1 MNDPQVNNQGNVERQ
16 ANVANNTGSIYLSS
30 PNRWERKFRLL
41 YEQIINEQRRNDI
54 IEELKEYKTKLDGTK
69 GLEEK
74 LIDGNVPAP
83 MIEKA
88 ARQKESYAKKAEKY
102 SCYAAAQEIDLELFA
117 YIKDRFDVYVY
128 PLICNHREYAEIM
141 KAIDINIV
149 QPLYNILC
157 ENGGDDNFLNYNT
170 NNIYGMIYYLTG
182 MCHLNWTD
190 YDNI

>member
-1 MNDPQVNNQGNVERQ
+1 MNDSLVNNQGNVERQ
-16 ANVANNTGSIYLSS
+16 ANVTNNTGSIYLSS

-41 YEQIINEQRRNDI
+41 YEQITNEQRRNDI
-54 IEELKEYKTKLDGTK
+54 IDELKEYKTKLDGTK

-74 LIDGNVPAP
+74 LNDGYVPTS

-88 ARQKESYAKKAEKY
+88 VRQKESYAKKAEKY
-102 SCYAAAQEIDLELFA
+102 SCYTAAQEIDLELFA

-128 PLICNHREYAEIM
+128 PLICNKREYADVM

-149 QPLYNILC
+149 QPLYSILC